1 LYTSVAG
8 QAEVPNTAD
17 DSRSVNMFENLRRC
31 QVLRAVAVCGGLSL
45 AAISFCVGIAGANSA
60 QPAPADDPFLPW
72 VGDPGLFTP
81 APDTGTLL
89 TNAGNVTPLVTDAGS
104 MLQGPSDPGTLFSD
118 TGTILDD
125 LGSMMS
131 APPAPDAVPAD
142 PDAVPPD
149 PNAGAPDPDVPPISD
164 T

>member
-1 LYTSVAG
+1 
-8 QAEVPNTAD
+8 
-17 DSRSVNMFENLRRC
+17 MFENLRRRR
-31 QVLRAVAVCGGLSL
+31 VLGAVAVCGGLSL
-45 AAISFCVGIAGANSA
+45 AATSFWVGIAGANSA
-60 QPAPADDPFLPW
+60 QPAPADDPFPPW
-72 VGDPGLFTP
+72 VGEPGMFTP
-81 APDTGTLL
+81 APDTGTFL
-89 TNAGNVTPLVTDAGS
+89 TNAGNVTPLVPAAGS

-131 APPAPDAVPAD
+131 TPPAPDAVPAD

-149 PNAGAPDPDVPPISD
+149 PNAGAPDPDVVAPDPDTISD